1 MDVQPTVP
9 ARLHGVA
16 AARLIPDR
24 AFAKMLPT
32 RPARRRSFRNHTA
45 LKGTGMNDEQRKFA
59 RQLIH
64 HAIHSATGSLIWRLP
79 TFLLVLLL
87 GVLIWAVF
95 QFNLF

>member
-1 MDVQPTVP
+1 MDVRPTVP
-9 ARLHGVA
+9 ARFHGVA

-24 AFAKMLPT
+24 GFAKMLPP
-32 RPARRRSFRNHTA
+32 RHRRFGNHSA

-59 RQLIH
+59 RKLIH

-79 TFLLVLLL
+79 TFMLVLLL
-87 GVLIWAVF
+87 AVLIWAVF